1 MRSIFLEKR
10 GEGTQIYIY
19 VYMCVCN
26 RQEEEEGGRERE
38 RERTRDITFARYR
51 LIGIARF
58 PIVSEKADFTGLSPP
73 SLPLSLSLSLLFVRG
88 LSPRLT
94 FGALKR
100 LKRERC
106 NYRAGNKLVCHEFK
120 SRSRRFFPIIPNFR
134 FSKLGNCIQSHDL
147 GEATGP
153 AARR

>member
-1 MRSIFLEKR
+1 M
-10 GEGTQIYIY
+10 YICI
-19 VYMCVCN
+19 YMCVCN

-73 SLPLSLSLSLLFVRG
+73 SLSLSPFLFVRG